1 MAKKLLFVCL
11 GNICRSPTAE
21 GVMRHL
27 VSEAGLAEEIVCDS
41 AGTSAYHVGEP
52 PDRRMQQAASAQ
64 GMPLGGRARQFERSD
79 FEDFDLILAM
89 DRDNYRN
96 ILRLDPNG
104 AYADKV
110 QMMCSYCTKHGDREV
125 PDPYYGGADGFRY
138 VVDLLKDA
146 CSGLLAEMS

>member
-1 MAKKLLFVCL
+1 
-11 GNICRSPTAE
+11 
-21 GVMRHL
+21 
-27 VSEAGLAEEIVCDS
+27 
-41 AGTSAYHVGEP
+41 
-52 PDRRMQQAASAQ
+52 MQQAASAQ
-64 GMPLGGRARQFERSD
+64 GMRLGGRARQFERSD

-104 AYADKV
+104 VHADKV
-110 QMMCSYCTKHGDREV
+110 KMMCSYCTEHGDREV

>member
-1 MAKKLLFVCL
+1 
-11 GNICRSPTAE
+11 
-21 GVMRHL
+21 MRHL
-27 VSEAGLAEEIVCDS
+27 VAEAGLSDEIACDS

-64 GMPLGGRARQFERSD
+64 GMRLGGRARQFERSD
-79 FEDFDLILAM
+79 FEEFDLILAM

-104 AYADKV
+104 TYADKV
-110 QMMCSYCTKHGDREV
+110 KMMCSYCTEHRDSEV

-146 CSGLLAEMS
+146 CSGLLTEMS